1 MAEEQE
7 KEEEKKEEVV
17 EKKSNMMLII
27 IAGFLVVLLVIG
39 GILAFILSGG
49 DEEQQQQGSSVQNE
63 SNSNNQ
69 DGQSTKTYR
78 RKSSLTVGPMM
89 EMDTFIVNLLSENGR
104 RYLKVK
110 VNLELEDE
118 ELQEEI
124 GTKIPV
130 LRDVI
135 IRIASSKTLA
145 EISTEKGKE
154 KFKDQIVSEI
164 NINLKDGKIN
174 NVFFTDFVIQ

>member
-7 KEEEKKEEVV
+7 KEEEKKEEGA

-39 GILAFILSGG
+39 GILAFILSS
-49 DEEQQQQGSSVQNE
+49 DEEQQQQNNSVQNE
-63 SNSNNQ
+63 SNSNNEN
-69 DGQSTKTYR
+69 GQPTKTYR

-154 KFKDQIVSEI
+154 NFKDQIVSEV
-164 NINLKDGKIN
+164 NENLKDGKIN

>member
-7 KEEEKKEEVV
+7 KEEEKKEEVA

-39 GILAFILSGG
+39 GILAFILSS
-49 DEEQQQQGSSVQNE
+49 DEEQQQQNNSVQNE
-63 SNSNNQ
+63 SNSNNEN
-69 DGQSTKTYR
+69 GQPTKTYR

-154 KFKDQIVSEI
+154 NFKDQIVSEV
-164 NINLKDGKIN
+164 NENLKDGKIN